1 MEVGGMKYLVSLSGG
16 LASAVAADRAIQRY
30 GRENVTLWFANTNWE
45 DEDLHRFLDDLE
57 ARWGGEIVVHANIGK
72 DGKPRTPLS
81 VAEDEHIIPNQ
92 KLATCSRAL
101 KQIPFRDY
109 LRSLEGPVTVLL
121 GLDWRE
127 LHRHAAPRAAWE
139 KEGAAVDFPLLWPPL
154 TDQYAEIVTSWG
166 IDIPYLYKIGFPHN
180 NCGGRCVRQGQ
191 KEWLRLKATFP
202 ERFEEVREWE
212 ERHRAIGDARK
223 DYAILRDRRG
233 GVLRP
238 LTLTELA
245 LRDDPLEAAGP
256 ADDRIGCFCE
266 M

>member
-1 MEVGGMKYLVSLSGG
+1 MKYLVSLSGG

-45 DEDLHRFLDDLE
+45 DEDLHRFLDDLQV
-57 ARWGGEIVVHANIGK
+57 RWGGGIVVHSNNG
-72 DGKPRTPLS
+72 RTPLS
-81 VAEDEHIIPNQ
+81 VAEDQHIIPNQ
-92 KLATCSRAL
+92 KIASCSRVL

-109 LRSLEGPVTVLL
+109 LRSLDGPVTVLL

-154 TDQYAEIVTSWG
+154 TDQYAAIVESWG
-166 IDIPYLYKIGFPHN
+166 IAIPRLYASGFPHN

-212 ERHRAIGDARK
+212 ERHRAMPDNRAN
-223 DYAILRDRRG
+223 YAILRDRRG
-233 GVLRP
+233 GTSRP

-245 LRDDPLEAAGP
+245 LRDEPLETAGP
-256 ADDRIGCFCE
+256 VDDRIGCFCE